1 VESCVASQRYI
12 VELKQSARKELERLP
27 NALVARIIAKLE
39 SLEENPRPSGCK
51 KLKGGDA
58 EYRIRVG
65 EYRIVYVIDDR
76 RIIVTITRIRHRR
89 DVYE

>member
-1 VESCVASQRYI
+1 VANQRYS

-27 NALVARIIAKLE
+27 NAIIARIIVKLE
-39 SLEENPRPSGCK
+39 GLEENPRPAGCK
-51 KLKGGDA
+51 KLKGGDD
-58 EYRIRVG
+58 EYRVRVG

-76 RIIVTITRIRHRR
+76 KVIVTITRIRHRR

>member
-1 VESCVASQRYI
+1 MANQSYT

-27 NALVARIIAKLE
+27 NAVIARIIAKLE
-39 SLEENPRPSGCK
+39 SLEENPRPSGCT

-65 EYRIVYVIDDR
+65 EYRVVYVIDDR
-76 RIIVTITRIRHRR
+76 RVIVTVTRIRHRR

>member
-1 VESCVASQRYI
+1 VANQRYT

-27 NALVARIIAKLE
+27 NAVITRIISKLE
-39 SLEENPRPSGCK
+39 SLEENPRPAGCK
-51 KLKGGDA
+51 KLKGGDD
-58 EYRIRVG
+58 EYRVRVG

-76 RIIVTITRIRHRR
+76 KVIVTITRIRHRR